1 MSIQTLFSSPLRVVN
16 VGIESFKEACVQA
29 GTEAVQVDWRP
40 PVDVAPDAEAILA
53 KRQARIKSQPEGAG
67 YYSGRHAR
75 WWGWTLRNVI
85 PGMTDNTILHAG
97 PPITGPDVRADARR
111 NHGGPRV

>member
-53 KRQARIKSQPEGAG
+53 KRQARIEKANQKVLDIIQAG
-67 YYSGRHAR
+67 TPKLVGLDIA
-75 WWGWTLRNVI
+75 RNVI

-97 PPITGPDVRADARR
+97 PPITWDRMCGLMR
-111 NHGGPRV
+111 G